1 MPEHELWITA
11 LFNQYLAGVA
21 NSVLSL
27 ARVHIEDPAHPWA
40 NFMVMQI
47 LVVLILMILVAI
59 LRPRISPDKP
69 GKLQHIFEAVYG
81 FVYGQADEVVG
92 HNAAQ
97 YVSFFGTIFLFIL
110 FSNLI
115 GIIPAFESPTMSPP
129 VPLGCAVAVFLYY
142 HVAGVQALGP
152 IKYLK
157 QFVGPIW
164 WMAILM
170 FPIEIISHTARLLSL
185 TIRLYANMFAGEKVT
200 MVFVGLTF
208 LGVPVLFM
216 GLHVFVSFLQ
226 AFVFA
231 LLAMIYVSSA
241 VAEEH

>member
-1 MPEHELWITA
+1 MPEHELWVTS
-11 LFNQYLAGVA
+11 LFNQYLAGAA

-27 ARVHIEDPAHPWA
+27 AKVHIEDPAHPWA

-47 LVVLILMILVAI
+47 LVVLLLMAVVTI
-59 LRPRISPDKP
+59 LRPRISVDKP
-69 GKLQHIFEAVYG
+69 GKLQHTFEAFYG
-81 FVYGQADEVVG
+81 FIHSQADEVVG
-92 HNAAQ
+92 QSAGK
-97 YVSFFGTIFLFIL
+97 YVAFFGTVFLFIL
-110 FSNLI
+110 VSNLI

-142 HVAGVQALGP
+142 HLAGIQVQGP

-157 QFVGPIW
+157 QFMGPIW

-170 FPIEIISHTARLLSL
+170 FPIEIISHSARLLSL

-200 MVFVGLTF
+200 AVFVGLTF

-216 GLHVFVSFLQ
+216 GLHVFVGFLQ

-231 LLAMIYVSSA
+231 ILAMIYVSSA